1 MHLARNSTAVGIG
14 WAQQAKELLAD
25 QGECEEAI
33 TFSLLEAMVASG
45 AGQEDKALEAAEAII
60 IRARR
65 LGAADDA
72 KALAT
77 LLKGQ
82 ILIMQGRVDEGA
94 PLVDSAMALAVSG
107 CLGEFASAYI
117 FCGTISTCASW
128 GDLDRAW
135 EWTNEVGRCS
145 ISGIAEYPG
154 DCRMHRAEMLRI
166 RGEWAKAELELASV
180 CEELGTWHIGHAAG
194 AFYELGEVSLYRGD
208 LEAAAHA
215 FAKCK
220 ELGHRGLPG
229 LASLELTR
237 GNPVTALALLEEGLG
252 ATSDQF
258 ERSRL
263 LHVAVEARLAA
274 GMVDEA
280 GVAAAELAAMAA
292 RWKTPIHQAR
302 AATGAGLVATA
313 RGDRG
318 AALDLLRSAVELWR
332 QVPAPYDEAVSRVA
346 LANVETPATRVVQL
360 ETALE
365 TFARLGAT
373 IDTERLLGQLG
384 RAQSTERI
392 AVAMMFTDIEGSTS
406 MLASMGDEAWL
417 AVLRRHDATLR
428 SLFATHRGEIYT
440 GTGDGFFVGFPSVDS
455 ALLCAIAIQA
465 ETNEV
470 RVRIGVH
477 FAEASRDAGGISGRG
492 VHEAARISALGAGGD
507 IVASTST
514 LDACDN

>member
-1 MHLARNSTAVGIG
+1 MHLARNSMAVGMG

-45 AGQEDKALEAAEAII
+45 SGQEDKALEAAEEII

-82 ILIMQGRVDEGA
+82 ILIMQGQVEEGA

-107 CLGEFASAYI
+107 CLGELASAYI
-117 FCGTISTCASW
+117 FCGTISICASS

-180 CEELGTWHIGHAAG
+180 CEELGTWDVGHTAG
-194 AFYELGEVSLYRGD
+194 AFYELGEVSLNRGD
-208 LEAAAHA
+208 LEAAAQRSPSA
-215 FAKCK
+215 GNSVTEGC
-220 ELGHRGLPG
+220 RGLPR
-229 LASLELTR
+229 SSSR
-237 GNPVTALALLEEGLG
+237 GGIPKRRRRFSKRDSGQRAINSIALGCS
-252 ATSDQF
+252 TW
-258 ERSRL
+258 RSRRSWRQGRWTKPQRQPL
-263 LHVAVEARLAA
+263 NRGVGRPVENADPPGEGSHQCGRGCRGSGERARLSICSAAVE
-274 GMVDEA
+274 
-280 GVAAAELAAMAA
+280 
-292 RWKTPIHQAR
+292 W
-302 AATGAGLVATA
+302 
-313 RGDRG
+313 
-318 AALDLLRSAVELWR
+318 WR

-346 LANVETPATRVVQL
+346 LAEVEAPAARVVQL

-365 TFARLGAT
+365 AFVRLGAT
-373 IDTERLLGQLG
+373 IDTERILGQLG
-384 RAQSTERI
+384 RAQSSERI
-392 AVAMMFTDIEGSTS
+392 AVAMMFTDIEGSTA
-406 MLASMGDEAWL
+406 MLASLGDEAWL

-428 SLFATHRGEIYT
+428 SLFATHRGEVYT
-440 GTGDGFFVGFPSVDS
+440 GTGDGFFVGFQSVDNAS
-455 ALLCAIAIQA
+455 CARLLSKQRW
-465 ETNEV
+465 T
-470 RVRIGVH
+470 R
-477 FAEASRDAGGISGRG
+477 
-492 VHEAARISALGAGGD
+492 
-507 IVASTST
+507 
-514 LDACDN
+514 